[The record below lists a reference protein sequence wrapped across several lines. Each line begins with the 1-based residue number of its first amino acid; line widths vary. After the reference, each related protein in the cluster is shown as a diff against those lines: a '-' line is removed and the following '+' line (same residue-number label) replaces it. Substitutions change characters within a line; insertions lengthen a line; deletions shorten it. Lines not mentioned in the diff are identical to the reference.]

1 VERLEQKITVFHQG
15 GADDDFFFFFEHS
28 DKLV

>member
-1 VERLEQKITVFHQG
+1 VERLEQEITVFHQG
-15 GADDDFFFFFEHS
+15 GADNDFFFFLEHS